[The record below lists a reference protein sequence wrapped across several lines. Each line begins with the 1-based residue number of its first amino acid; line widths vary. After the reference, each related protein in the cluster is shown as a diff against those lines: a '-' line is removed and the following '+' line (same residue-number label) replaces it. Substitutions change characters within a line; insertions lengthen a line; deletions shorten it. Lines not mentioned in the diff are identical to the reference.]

1 MAKDTTKQKDADLS
15 AQERA
20 ARKAVLEQLFYD
32 MSRSPA
38 RVYWINFFRGIFFGF
53 GSVLG
58 GTIVIAIALWVLS
71 WLVDLPG
78 GVGDFIQYIVNQ
90 VQNRST

>member
-1 MAKDTTKQKDADLS
+1 MAKDSTVQRDPKLS

-20 ARKAVLEQLFYD
+20 ARKVVLEQMFYD

-38 RVYWINFFRGIFFGF
+38 KIYWINFFRGIFFGF

-58 GTIVIAIALWVLS
+58 GTLVIAIVLWLLS

-78 GVGDFIQYIVNQ
+78 GVGDFIKYLVDQ

>member
-1 MAKDTTKQKDADLS
+1 MAKDNTKQKDSDIS
-15 AQERA
+15 AKERA

-38 RVYWINFFRGIFFGF
+38 RIYWINFFRGIFFGF